1 MWRMQLALC
10 ADYYSAPT
18 QTLCLPFLDT
28 FQSVR
33 CHLQSCS
40 VQRVCAQFRWV
51 AYCAI
56 RSNNY
61 ATILPPLSFPSPSF
75 PFPPLPTLPH
85 LPFLFLSLPSFSL
98 PLLSPSLPLHSP
110 FLPLLSPSL
119 PLLSPSLSPLSVPCP
134 SLPLPHSTP
143 LSVPCPHLPLPHST
157 PPPSNQSWW

>member
-61 ATILPPLSFPSPSF
+61 ATILPPLSTLPHF
-75 PFPPLPTLPH
+75 PFP
-85 LPFLFLSLPSFSL
+85 FLSLPSS
-98 PLLSPSLPLHSP
+98 PHPSSPSLPLP
-110 FLPLLSPSL
+110 FPSL
-119 PLLSPSLSPLSVPCP
+119 PSSPLQPLCVFCVTLKTCTLSLFESKHSVAAMQAYSSSAHATEGA
-134 SLPLPHSTP
+134 SLGSATISLTALQQPGP
-143 LSVPCPHLPLPHST
+143 
-157 PPPSNQSWW
+157 